1 MGRMEW
7 RELCSMRDDENC
19 SDGNTLSTDT
29 NTSHNKGPNES
40 GEVAGN
46 AAVGRG
52 AEEPKASVEEE
63 ICMYPRA
70 SSTLLFLKPR
80 AKLQFLCVAAAAAAG
95 ASIYVCMFM

>member
-1 MGRMEW
+1 MGW

-52 AEEPKASVEEE
+52 AEESQASVEEE
-63 ICMYPRA
+63 EIVCTQEP
-70 SSTLLFLKPR
+70 
-80 AKLQFLCVAAAAAAG
+80 AAAL
-95 ASIYVCMFM
+95 CCF